1 MVKPHGCVRELK
13 ITAPRQQE
21 GSLIHGQARARPVDK
36 RVRVLDDEVV
46 GGKHGGGKGEGQ
58 DRGARRVSAGGRGA
72 GLQRVAIVPTEHVRE
87 DFNSVSRE
95 RGAAHPQELEC
106 FLSPPLQPH
115 VIGTFESNDH
125 AVIPHH
131 AVQLRGGLAVWGP
144 VYIAIKLLG
153 GTLALWLCWLAIFQ
167 AKRVG
172 INYLLSIFVLVWIA
186 DIAAYFAGKAFGRRK
201 LAPSL
206 SPSKSWEG
214 VWGGTCAVWV
224 LAIVWVWADQ
234 MAMFDSPS
242 IYSLLYAH
250 GWVYFLVSITFLTAM
265 SVVGDLVE
273 SMVKRSAGVKDSSQ
287 LLPGHGGV
295 LDRVDALLPT
305 LPLAMMLTQFV
316 I

>member
-1 MVKPHGCVRELK
+1 MLK
-13 ITAPRQQE
+13 LRIITALALLAVFLPAFIADSAEPLAWLSLALIAAGAWEWGRLMGQSMARSLGLSLVCVALCLGSWKLFELPQHVTPNVWAFA
-21 GSLIHGQARARPVDK
+21 GSLW
-36 RVRVLDDEVV
+36 VLV
-46 GGKHGGGKGEGQ
+46 G
-58 DRGARRVSAGGRGA
+58 AWM
-72 GLQRVAIVPTEHVRE
+72 
-87 DFNSVSRE
+87 
-95 RGAAHPQELEC
+95 
-106 FLSPPLQPH
+106 
-115 VIGTFESNDH
+115 
-125 AVIPHH
+125 
-131 AVQLRGGLAVWGP
+131 LRGGLAGWGS
-144 VYIAIKLLG
+144 VHMAVKLFG

-172 INYLLSIFVLVWIA
+172 INFMLSIFLLVWIA
-186 DIAAYFAGKAFGRRK
+186 DIAAYFAGKAFGQRK

-214 VWGGTCAVWV
+214 VWGGASAVCILACA
-224 LAIVWVWADQ
+224 WVWADQ
-234 MAMFDSPS
+234 LALFDSPS

-305 LPLAMMLTQFV
+305 LPLAMMLSQFV
-316 I
+316 L